1 VESGERGGTIVLPSP
16 VVRGPLLSGPLGTV
30 AVLDR
35 LLTHLRGRGPTVV
48 IGPLWLGETL
58 AEELPVMLLFEPEDR
73 ARARRIV
80 RRATTGKVRLGAVM
94 AGVELPLG
102 RGTAG
107 ALVIESASALEESAA
122 ADWMS
127 ALVPALQPDGLL
139 IAVDVTD
146 DPAVEARLGG
156 LFLASALTHVAQ
168 DRPRDGVVLT
178 IGRAPSAAMVRA
190 RFGPGE

>member
-1 VESGERGGTIVLPSP
+1 
-16 VVRGPLLSGPLGTV
+16 VRGPLLSGPLGTV

-35 LLTHLRGRGPTVV
+35 MLTRLRGHGPTVV

-58 AEELPVMLLFEPEDR
+58 AAELPVMLLFEPEDR
-73 ARARRIV
+73 ARARRIA
-80 RRATTGKVRLGAVM
+80 RRATTGKLRLGAVM

-107 ALVIESASALEESAA
+107 ALVIEGASALEEPAA

-127 ALVPALQPDGLL
+127 VLVPALRADGLL
-139 IAVDVTD
+139 IAADVTD
-146 DPAVEARLGG
+146 DPAVEARLAG

-178 IGRAPSAAMVRA
+178 VGRAPSAAMVRA
-190 RFGPGE
+190 RFGSGE